1 MFRSNK
7 NEVNHTT
14 KKKIKKNSLLLNFNL
29 RKMYIIVNLS
39 HGFSKRFYLLIN
51 TNAIYTIILLCIREI
66 KLILCYRF
74 NNLRL

>member
-14 KKKIKKNSLLLNFNL
+14 KKIKKNSLLLKFNL

-39 HGFSKRFYLLIN
+39 HGFSKRLYLLIN

>member
-14 KKKIKKNSLLLNFNL
+14 KKKIKKNSLLLKFNL

-39 HGFSKRFYLLIN
+39 HGFSKRLYLLIN
-51 TNAIYTIILLCIREI
+51 TNAIYTIFCYVLEI

-74 NNLRL
+74 NNLR